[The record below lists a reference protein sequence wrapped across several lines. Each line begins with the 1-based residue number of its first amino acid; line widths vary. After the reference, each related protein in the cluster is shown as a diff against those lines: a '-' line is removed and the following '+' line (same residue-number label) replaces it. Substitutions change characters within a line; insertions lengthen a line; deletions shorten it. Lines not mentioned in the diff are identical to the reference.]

1 MLYWPAIRTEHKYNK
16 SMNDVINFIFELR
29 NQGHNITFELNK
41 FGIFTVVEHY
51 NESVNGRMIYG
62 TKKNQLWSGKA
73 EEVGEW
79 LCDDLEAKMMGPVA
93 ECLR

>member
-1 MLYWPAIRTEHKYNK
+1 MLYWLAIRTEHKYNI
-16 SMNDVINFIFELR
+16 SMNNVINFIMELR
-29 NQGHNITFELNK
+29 SQGHNVTFELNK

-51 NESVNGRMIYG
+51 NETVNGRMIYG